1 MPRAAPGDFDR
12 GALRRKLP
20 EYLRVSV
27 CNSDRYPSG
36 YPYRLGKE
44 SFLLP
49 DKSRYE
55 KGSYFTQHLSGFGVE
70 RGCMGEVVSLV
81 GDCRPPPPGNP
92 RQPTTPIGSISW
104 IDRRHMNP
112 PQMGSR
118 GTGFISIK
126 QKSGGVFLS
135 VSIHCSFNSNQ
146 LNTNLKDLDLNQY
159 FKNNRSYFSCA
170 VENPV
175 LKFEH
180 FHSHLCGFMEVEP
193 PSIAITNVLGT

>member
-70 RGCMGEVVSLV
+70 RGRMGEVVSLV

-92 RQPTTPIGSISW
+92 HQPTASICATKWVGGKYRNPTPVDNGRIC
-104 IDRRHMNP
+104 
-112 PQMGSR
+112 
-118 GTGFISIK
+118 FISKK
-126 QKSGGVFLS
+126 QKNGGVFLPLRMYS
-135 VSIHCSFNSNQ
+135 TFNNHQIS
-146 LNTNLKDLDLNQY
+146 TNLKDLNHCEY

-180 FHSHLCGFMEVEP
+180 FHSHLCGFMDVEP